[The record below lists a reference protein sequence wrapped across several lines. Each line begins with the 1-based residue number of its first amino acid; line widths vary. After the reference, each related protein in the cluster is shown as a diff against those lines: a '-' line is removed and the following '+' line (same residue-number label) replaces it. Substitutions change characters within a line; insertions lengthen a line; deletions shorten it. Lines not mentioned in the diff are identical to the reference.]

1 MTGSVEKTIDNAV
14 LLQINESSVSIV
26 LNGSVLISCKQPDK
40 QFVHGSNETQI
51 GSYRLTVTLD
61 LVMFSMSPK
70 HTFIR
75 PNVTGTYKTVARQ
88 PEPNGLSFVLL
99 FLVIVSL
106 MIVGTHQLNKQVT
119 IIPRGR
125 SGIDDVYK
133 STRYMT
139 IGTTLSLY
147 HKLERGEQI
156 CSRNEKHCFRISNTE
171 PGCFIELISNG
182 KRIDFVYRLML
193 CYLQLQSDGNLV
205 AYNKYTPR
213 DPLWSSGTEQVDNID
228 HLTVT
233 NNGKVF
239 FMDSDND
246 PIRELEIK

>member
-14 LLQINESSVSIV
+14 LLQINESRVSIV
-26 LNGSVLISCKQPDK
+26 LNGSALISCKQPDK

-75 PNVTGTYKTVARQ
+75 PNVTGTYKTITRQ
-88 PEPNGLSFVLL
+88 PGSPFPKIIVLILFVLL
-99 FLVIVSL
+99 LGFLVAFT
-106 MIVGTHQLNKQVT
+106 VGISHYENYHLNKQVT
-119 IIPRGR
+119 IIHRGP
-125 SGIDDVYK
+125 YK
-133 STRYMT
+133 T

-147 HKLERGEQI
+147 SKLGRGEQI
-156 CSRNEKHCFRISNTE
+156 CSRNKKHCLRISNTE
-171 PGCFIELISNG
+171 PGCFIELVSNG
-182 KRIDFVYRLML
+182 KRIDFVYRLMP
-193 CYLQLQSDGNLV
+193 CYLEFQPDGNLV
-205 AYNKYTPR
+205 AYNKHNPS
-213 DPLWSSGTEQVDNID
+213 DPLWASGTEQTGGID

-233 NNGKVF
+233 NNGKLF